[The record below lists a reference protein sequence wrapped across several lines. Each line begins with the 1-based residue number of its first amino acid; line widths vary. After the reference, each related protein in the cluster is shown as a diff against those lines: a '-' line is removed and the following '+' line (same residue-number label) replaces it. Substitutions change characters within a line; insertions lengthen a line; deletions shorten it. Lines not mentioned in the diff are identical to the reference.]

1 MTSEVSILE
10 ASFEDKKNQ
19 IESELR
25 LAQESFYKGK
35 SLSKNEAKVLPH
47 YADYV
52 LSNSEDSSCG
62 LDETKTPTL
71 LPTLSAVFERVEE
84 IVPSKQLDTEHTIV
98 TAKPKKQK
106 KKRNTKQRINTLID
120 VEPIK
125 QIEIIRSQPE
135 AKTSSKVA
143 QQSQEV
149 ITSQTVTKN
158 PKAKRKA

>member
-1 MTSEVSILE
+1 
-10 ASFEDKKNQ
+10 
-19 IESELR
+19 
-25 LAQESFYKGK
+25 
-35 SLSKNEAKVLPH
+35 
-47 YADYV
+47 
-52 LSNSEDSSCG
+52 
-62 LDETKTPTL
+62 
-71 LPTLSAVFERVEE
+71 
-84 IVPSKQLDTEHTIV
+84 V